1 MIVYSAYC
9 EISGESLFY
18 RSLGRTV
25 GHSETRTKKIRQ
37 KLKLARLLQ
46 AQAFTHNHN
55 GPTIAAMND
64 SDAMSELSLTELN
77 EGQEDLMAVCEPVG
91 RQFFCKVFGC
101 PKVYSHSSSLYRHNR
116 SAHSKHGPN
125 VGTSFKGSEQSNL
138 NPNQNIFIP
147 SVISIPQNGT
157 FQSLTNNLL
166 VGGALA
172 KLMIVIFSPF

>member
-77 EGQEDLMAVCEPVG
+77 DGEEDLMAVCELVG

-116 SAHSKHGPN
+116 SAHSKHGQPN
-125 VGTSFKGSEQSNL
+125 VGDFAHGTSFKGSEQSNL

-147 SVISIPQNGT
+147 SVISNPQNGSS
-157 FQSLTNNLL
+157 QSLTNNLL
-166 VGGALA
+166 VR
-172 KLMIVIFSPF
+172 